1 MIYAK
6 QITFFLAFSI
16 AVIALVSTALSFVAG
31 FSGSTQSIGASH
43 AVSTFSSSS
52 LSINLQSINNST
64 VVVNGYVSG
73 ANYLVWN
80 WGDGQTTIGF
90 FPQTH
95 TYSKTG
101 SYNITVS
108 AYNNESCTPYAT
120 SSITV
125 NISKLSTVLPGNKS
139 GVSYPFSVHYSPYQT
154 VPANGT
160 KNLFFSTESSP
171 SGLSFGVYNGS
182 ALITVSQNGK
192 TLYNS
197 TLNGGPFNYVVIKGG
212 SSFDYLNL
220 NSVGCVDIQV
230 KSEGKPGA
238 LFAYNLYNYS
248 ITSATASLI
257 MYPPQFAVNI
267 GPPQTPQNTGMSF
280 LLRAPVYSK
289 PTPLAIW
296 IGEGFSSGTKEWWA
310 QIGFN
315 NWRGNYMTSYA
326 GWGIFSNIFG
336 NPGGTDFNYSLIPG
350 DIYNFTM
357 VLKNSTTW
365 AFLVN
370 GTNIVEG
377 DLTGYFNTTSAVANE
392 GADLGLETLTAATDS
407 VNITNEILIPSMME
421 FKINGTWTK
430 PTSLR
435 VMAIGENW
443 WNGVAP
449 ISNGIALWG
458 IGGNLQNSS
467 IPPGAL
473 YFNDSLAPISEVT
486 LYNLSA
492 RGNVNSSINKTPS
505 TNKLNYSTNQSK
517 SNKLNY
523 STNQSKFNNTVN
535 SSHKSPTPGSTNPLA
550 GIATKILSS
559 VGAGVKAI
567 ENFFTNLGSLLLKA
581 I

>member
-1 MIYAK
+1 MIYSK
-6 QITFFLAFSI
+6 PITFFLAFSI
-16 AVIALVSTALSFVAG
+16 AVIALISTVLSLATGV
-31 FSGSTQSIGASH
+31 SGSLQSIGAGH
-43 AVSTFSSSS
+43 TVSTFSSSS
-52 LSINLQSINNST
+52 LSINLQSIKNST

-73 ANYLVWN
+73 ADYLVWN
-80 WGDGQTTIGF
+80 WGDDQTTIGF
-90 FPQTH
+90 LPQTH

-108 AYNNESCTPYAT
+108 AYNNGSCTPYAT
-120 SSITV
+120 SSIIV
-125 NISKLSTVLPGNKS
+125 NISKLSTVLPENKS
-139 GVSYPFSVHYSPYQT
+139 GISYPFSVHYSPYQT
-154 VPANGT
+154 IPANGT
-160 KNLFFSTESSP
+160 KNLFFSTESSL
-171 SGLSFGVYNGS
+171 SGLGFGVYNGS

-197 TLNGGPFNYVVIKGG
+197 TLNGGPFSYVVIKGG
-212 SSFDYLNL
+212 SGFDYVNL

-267 GPPQTPQNTGMSF
+267 GPSQTPQNTGMSF

-296 IGEGFSSGTKEWWA
+296 IGEGFSSGEKEWWA

-357 VLKNSTTW
+357 ALKNNTTW

-407 VNITNEILIPSMME
+407 VNITNEILIPSMTE

-449 ISNGIALWG
+449 ISDGIALWG
-458 IGGNLQNSS
+458 IRGNLQNSS
-467 IPPGAL
+467 VPPGAL
-473 YFNDSLAPISEVT
+473 YFNDSLAPISGVT

-492 RGNVNSSINKTPS
+492 QGNVNSSINKTPS

-517 SNKLNY
+517 
-523 STNQSKFNNTVN
+523 FNNTAN
-535 SSHKSPTPGSTNPLA
+535 SSHKAPTSIGTNPSTS
-550 GIATKILSS
+550 IATKVLSS
-559 VGAGVKAI
+559 IGAGVKAI
-567 ENFFTNLGSLLLKA
+567 ENFFTNLGGLLLKA

>member
-1 MIYAK
+1 MAYIK
-6 QITFFLAFSI
+6 PITFFLAFSI
-16 AVIALVSTALSFVAG
+16 TVITLLSTSLYFVAG
-31 FSGSTQSIGASH
+31 ASVPSQSIVINHTAS
-43 AVSTFSSSS
+43 VFSSQS
-52 LSINLQSINNST
+52 LSMYLQSIKNST

-80 WGDGQTTIGF
+80 WGNDQTTIGF

-108 AYNNESCTPYAT
+108 AYNNGSCTPYAT
-120 SSITV
+120 SSIRV
-125 NISKLSTVLPGNKS
+125 NVSKLSTALPENKS
-139 GVSYPFSVHYSPYQT
+139 GVSYPFSVHYSPYET
-154 VPANGT
+154 IPANGT

-182 ALITVSQNGK
+182 TLIKILQNGK

-197 TLNGGPFNYVVIKGG
+197 IINGSPFNYVITKGG
-212 SSFDYLNL
+212 SSFGYVNF
-220 NSVGCVDIQV
+220 NSVGCVEMQV
-230 KSEGKPGA
+230 KGEGKSGA
-238 LFAYNLYNYS
+238 VFAYNAYNYS
-248 ITSATASLI
+248 INNATASLI

-267 GPPQTPQNTGMSF
+267 GPSRTPQNAGMSF

-296 IGEGFSSGTKEWWA
+296 IGEGFSSGEKEWWA

-336 NPGGTDFNYSLIPG
+336 NIGGTDFNYSLIAG
-350 DIYNFTM
+350 DTYNFTM
-357 VLKNSTTW
+357 VLKNNTTW

-430 PTSLR
+430 PISLR

-458 IGGNLQNSS
+458 ISGNLQNSF

-473 YFNDSLAPISEVT
+473 YFNDSLAPLYAVT
-486 LYNLSA
+486 LYNTSMLQSL
-492 RGNVNSSINKTPS
+492 NTS
-505 TNKLNYSTNQSK
+505 TNKSK
-517 SNKLNY
+517 SG
-523 STNQSKFNNTVN
+523 NTTY
-535 SSHKSPTPGSTNPLA
+535 KTPTSGSTDSL
-550 GIATKILSS
+550 TILYTFF
-559 VGAGVKAI
+559 VAFIRAI
-567 ENFFTNLGSLLLKA
+567 LNSITALLKA
-581 I
+581 L